1 MGRGDKQIYD
11 QQQQAQL
18 AQNNGLYQQALQD
31 RQQTGSLLSSNLQ
44 DILANPGYS
53 DADKQSI
60 LGSTQSALGGAFG
73 DAQQQIADRAARTG
87 NSAGYLAAEEAL
99 GQQKARSMS
108 EAAGN
113 LTTQFANTALNQRAL
128 ALSGLQNL
136 HNSDTPLI
144 NDAVDSNTNLIGDQG
159 RLAGIPGFGSQLALN
174 SARGA
179 ESAALAGIG

>member
-1 MGRGDKQIYD
+1 MGRGDKQTYN
-11 QQQQAQL
+11 QQQQGQL
-18 AQNNGLYQQALQD
+18 AQNNDVLQQALQD
-31 RQQTGSLLSSNLQ
+31 RQQTGAMLSSNLQ

-53 DADKQSI
+53 AADKQSI
-60 LGSTQSALGGAFG
+60 LGSTESALGGSFG

-108 EAAGN
+108 QAAGN
-113 LTTQFANTALNQRAL
+113 LTSQFANTALNQRAL

-136 HNSDTPLI
+136 YNSNTPLI
-144 NDAVDSNTNLIGDQG
+144 GDAMGSNTSLIGDQG

-174 SARGA
+174 AARGV

>member
-18 AQNNGLYQQALQD
+18 GQNNDLYQQAMQD
-31 RQQTGSLLSSNLQ
+31 RQQTGSILSSNLQ

-53 DADKQSI
+53 AADKQSM
-60 LGSTQSALGGAFG
+60 LGSTESALGGAYG

-87 NSAGYLAAEEAL
+87 NSAGFLSAEEAL
-99 GQQKARSMS
+99 GQQKARNMS
-108 EAAGN
+108 QAANN

-128 ALSGLQNL
+128 ALSGLQNMY
-136 HNSDTPLI
+136 NSDTPLI
-144 NDAVDSNTNLIGDQG
+144 GDAVGSNTNLIGDQG

-174 SARGA
+174 AARGA